1 MEKKVRYRIGTNVD
15 GSPVV
20 VEHTLPVQ
28 DPPEQENRNRQP
40 VVVSK
45 LQERASQKPQKLQR
59 KILKPNKDFT
69 PLPS

>member
-28 DPPEQENRNRQP
+28 DLPEQENRNKQP
-40 VVVSK
+40 VVSK
-45 LQERASQKPQKLQR
+45 LQERAFQKSQKLQR

>member
-28 DPPEQENRNRQP
+28 DLPEQENRKKQP
-40 VVVSK
+40 VVSK
-45 LQERASQKPQKLQR
+45 LQKRASQKSQKLQR